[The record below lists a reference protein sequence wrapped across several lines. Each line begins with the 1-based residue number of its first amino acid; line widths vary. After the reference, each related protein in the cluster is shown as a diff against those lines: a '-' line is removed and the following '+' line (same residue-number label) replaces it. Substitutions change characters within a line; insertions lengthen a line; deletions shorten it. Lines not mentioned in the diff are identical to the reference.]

1 MTTTEANP
9 ARIFADARRMY
20 EAALVRMADDDI
32 RDAAEKAWCAAKR
45 AVDGLVFARTGEE
58 PSTSSGTSKGLRT
71 MVSADPAMRAVRQQ
85 YMDLQAVLHG
95 ECFYYGFCDPI
106 DETERLIR
114 GTAAFIQH
122 AESLAQN

>member
-9 ARIFADARRMY
+9 ARIFADARRMH
-20 EAALVRMADDDI
+20 EAALARMADEDI

-71 MVSADPAMRAVRQQ
+71 IVAADPSLRAIRQQ

-114 GTAAFIQH
+114 ETASFIRH
-122 AESLAQN
+122 TEALTQN